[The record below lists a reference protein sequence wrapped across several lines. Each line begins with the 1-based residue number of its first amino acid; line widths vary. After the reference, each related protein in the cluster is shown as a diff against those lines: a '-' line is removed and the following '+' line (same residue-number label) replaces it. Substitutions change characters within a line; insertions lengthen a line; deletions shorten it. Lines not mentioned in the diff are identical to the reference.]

1 VRWALAIVV
10 LLSAAGCGEG
20 DEQPAAR
27 STATPTLSATATPE
41 GRFEVAYKVPREV
54 ARRLHK
60 DRQAYELLREEGEVI
75 ARSDY
80 DITTSISLADWLR
93 KRGIEVEK
101 PAELTRMWL
110 SVDKQ
115 QSLYLMIMT
124 TDDQVAEKLEELK
137 PSKRRLAAVHDVPSG
152 GEAMLDFLR
161 IFRLGVREGDGRN
174 VVIIPIQH

>member
-1 VRWALAIVV
+1 VRWAPAIVI
-10 LLSAAGCGEG
+10 LLLAAGCGEG

-27 STATPTLSATATPE
+27 STATPTATATPE

-80 DITTSISLADWLR
+80 DITTSISLAHWLR
-93 KRGIEVEK
+93 NRGIEVEK

-115 QSLYLMIMT
+115 QSLYLMILT
-124 TDDQVAEKLEELK
+124 THDRVAEKLDELK
-137 PSKRRLAAVHDVPSG
+137 PSKRRLAAVYDVPSG

-161 IFRLGVREGDGRN
+161 ILRLGVREGDGRN